1 MNQLDLGIIVLYVL
15 VIIFVGVLV
24 SRRVADARDF
34 FLAGRSLPFWL
45 IGLSI
50 IGTNVTGDGYVGAS
64 GSAYRLG
71 IAQANFDWI
80 GGIPAMIL
88 AAFIFIPIYWR
99 AGVYS
104 IPEYLGLRYN
114 QSVRVLAATILSV
127 FMVFGISVM
136 IWAMAVVL
144 NTYFEWP
151 IWLGITVTGAAVGI
165 YSIAGGLTAVAVTD
179 SLQVAIMCACSV
191 IVLYIGIDDAGGV
204 GAFADKL
211 TAANPTHTQAFL
223 PADHPEFPWP
233 GVIFGLTLVLSPAY
247 WCGSQFILQ
256 RTLGARSQ
264 WDASAGMMLAAIGK
278 MFVPVLIIFPGL
290 LAVVLQ
296 APIDNSDMALPW
308 VIKNVLP
315 PGVSGLMFV
324 ALIAA
329 LQSSLDSALNS
340 TSLMITRDIRYAL
353 LKNADKSNDLRLGR
367 ITSFAMLLFGMLFA
381 PMIERVGGI
390 YFFIQ
395 ILFSVFQG
403 PMLALLIMGAFSK
416 RVTPVA
422 GVFTLV
428 SGVMFAAISMLLGV
442 NMLFAAAQSF
452 AFSMISLVAVSRFT
466 AAKPLAEISHLMY
479 RRPGHA

>member
-1 MNQLDLGIIVLYVL
+1 MNQLDLGIIVVYVI
-15 VIIFVGVLV
+15 VIVVVGLFV

-34 FLAGRSLPFWL
+34 FLAGKSLPFWL

-71 IAQANFDWI
+71 IAQANFEWI
-80 GGIPAMIL
+80 GAIPAMIL
-88 AAFIFIPIYWR
+88 AAFVFVPIYWR

-114 QSVRVLAATILSV
+114 QAVRVLAATIVSI
-127 FMVFGISVM
+127 FMVFGASVM
-136 IWAMAVVL
+136 IWAMALVL
-144 NTYFEWP
+144 NTYLGWP
-151 IWLGITVTGAAVGI
+151 IWLGITVTGAVVGI

-211 TAANPTHTQAFL
+211 TATNPNHAKAFL

-233 GVIFGLTLVLSPAY
+233 GVIFGLALVMSPAY

-290 LAVVLQ
+290 LALVLQ
-296 APIDNSDMALPW
+296 APIDNSEMALPW
-308 VIKNVLP
+308 VVKNVLP
-315 PGVSGLMFV
+315 PGISGLMFV

-340 TSLMITRDIRYAL
+340 TSLMVTRDIRYVVM
-353 LKNADKSNDLRLGR
+353 KNADKSNDLRIGR
-367 ITSFAMLLFGMLFA
+367 SISFVILLFGMIFA
-381 PMIERVGGI
+381 PMIERMGGI

-395 ILFSVFQG
+395 TLLALFQG
-403 PMLALLIMGAFSK
+403 PMLALLIMGAFST
-416 RVTPVA
+416 RVTPAA
-422 GVFTLV
+422 GVFALV
-428 SGVMFAAISMLLGV
+428 SGVAFAGISMILGV
-442 NMLFAAAQSF
+442 NMLYAAAQSF
-452 AFSMISLVAVSRFT
+452 AYSIISLLVVSQFT
-466 AAKPLAEISHLMY
+466 AAKPLAETGHLLY
-479 RRPGHA
+479 RRPDHA

>member
-1 MNQLDLGIIVLYVL
+1 MSQLDLGIIILYVL
-15 VIIFVGVLV
+15 VIIFVGLLV

-71 IAQANFDWI
+71 IAQANFEWI
-80 GGIPAMIL
+80 GAIPAMIL
-88 AAFIFIPIYWR
+88 AAFVFIPIYWR

-114 QSVRVLAATILSV
+114 QTVRVLAATILSV
-127 FMVFGISVM
+127 FMVFGTSVM
-136 IWAMAVVL
+136 IWGMAVVL
-144 NTYFEWP
+144 NTYLEWP
-151 IWLGITVTGAAVGI
+151 IWLGITATGAIVGI

-179 SLQVAIMCACSV
+179 SLQVAIMCACGV

-211 TAANPTHTQAFL
+211 TTANPTHTKAFL
-223 PADHPEFPWP
+223 PAGHPEFPWP
-233 GVIFGLTLVLSPAY
+233 GVIFGLALVMSPAY

-290 LAVVLQ
+290 LAIVLQ

-340 TSLMITRDIRYAL
+340 TSLMVTRDIRYVL
-353 LKNADKSNDLRLGR
+353 VKNADKSNDLRFGR
-367 ITSFAMLLFGMLFA
+367 MTSFAMLLFGMLFA
-381 PMIERVGGI
+381 PAIERMGGI

-395 ILFSVFQG
+395 TLLALFQG
-403 PMLALLIMGAFSK
+403 PMLALLITGAFSK
-416 RVTPVA
+416 RVTPAA

-428 SGVMFAAISMLLGV
+428 SGVIFAGISMLLGV

-452 AFSMISLVAVSRFT
+452 VYSMITLAIVSRFT
-466 AAKPLAEISHLMY
+466 KERSLAEISHLMY
-479 RRPGHA
+479 RNPGHA